1 MKGNENMIK
10 LLSKIF
16 IKNYTDYGNPAVRNQ
31 YGVLT
36 GIMGIVLNLLLFA
49 GKFLAGILTASIAVT
64 ADAFNNLSDAGTS
77 IITMVG
83 FKIAGM
89 PADDEHPFGH
99 GRVEYVAGLL
109 VSIVIIIMGFE
120 LGKGSVEKIFNPEE
134 ITFSALSLGILIA
147 SVLVKLYICLYNRK
161 IGKLIN
167 SATMKATAMDS
178 LSDCISTISVIIGLV
193 VFLIWNVNIDGYVGL
208 LVAVFIFKTGL
219 GAVKESLTPLLG
231 EKADEEYI
239 MDIKKSILSYDN
251 IVGVHDL
258 IVHNYGVGE
267 NVISLHAEVPA
278 TMGFMEAH
286 EMIDMVENDLKKKY
300 ASCVT
305 IHMDPVEADTEQ
317 SLKYKLLVN
326 RAITSVNENITMHD
340 FRMTDGV
347 KCRNLIFDI
356 EVPFKLKQSDSEIVQ
371 LITAK
376 IKEQDENL
384 NAVISVDKKV
394 Y

>member
-1 MKGNENMIK
+1 MIK

-49 GKFLAGILTASIAVT
+49 GKFIAGILTASIAVT

-120 LGKGSVEKIFNPEE
+120 LGKGSIEKIFNPEE

-208 LVAVFIFKTGL
+208 LVAVFIFKTGI

-286 EMIDMVENDLKKKY
+286 EMIDMIENDLKKKY

>member
-1 MKGNENMIK
+1 MIK

-120 LGKGSVEKIFNPEE
+120 LGKGSIEKIFNPEE

-208 LVAVFIFKTGL
+208 LVAVFIFKTGI

-286 EMIDMVENDLKKKY
+286 EMIDMIENDLKKKY

-326 RAITSVNENITMHD
+326 KALKSVNENISMHD

-356 EVPFKLKQSDSEIVQ
+356 EVPFKLKESDSEIVQ

>member
-1 MKGNENMIK
+1 MIK

-16 IKNYTDYGNPAVRNQ
+16 IKNHTDYGNPAVRNQ

-49 GKFLAGILTASIAVT
+49 GKFIAGILTASIAVT

-120 LGKGSVEKIFNPEE
+120 LGKGSIEKIFNPEE

-208 LVAVFIFKTGL
+208 LVAVFIFKTGI

-286 EMIDMVENDLKKKY
+286 EMIDMIENDLKKKY

>member
-1 MKGNENMIK
+1 MIK
-10 LLSKIF
+10 LLSKMF
-16 IKNYTDYGNPAVRNQ
+16 IKNYTDYSNPAVRNQ

-83 FKIAGM
+83 FKLAGM

-120 LGKGSVEKIFNPEE
+120 LGKGSIEKIFSPEE

-286 EMIDMVENDLKKKY
+286 EMIDMIENDLKKKY

-326 RAITSVNENITMHD
+326 RAINSVNENISMHD

>member
-1 MKGNENMIK
+1 MIK

-167 SATMKATAMDS
+167 STTMKATAMDS

-239 MDIKKSILSYDN
+239 MDIKKSILSYEN

>member
-1 MKGNENMIK
+1 MIK

-120 LGKGSVEKIFNPEE
+120 LGKGSIEKIFNPEE

-208 LVAVFIFKTGL
+208 LVAVFIFKTGI

-286 EMIDMVENDLKKKY
+286 EMIDMIENDLKKKY

-384 NAVISVDKKV
+384 NAVISVDEKV
-394 Y
+394 D

>member
-1 MKGNENMIK
+1 MIK

-16 IKNYTDYGNPAVRNQ
+16 IKNYTDYGNPVVRNQ

-120 LGKGSVEKIFNPEE
+120 LGKGSIEKIFSPEE

-239 MDIKKSILSYDN
+239 MDIKKSILSYEN

>member
-1 MKGNENMIK
+1 MIK

-16 IKNYTDYGNPAVRNQ
+16 IKNHTDYGNPAVRNQ

-120 LGKGSVEKIFNPEE
+120 LGKGSIEKIFNPEE

-208 LVAVFIFKTGL
+208 LVAVFIFKTGI

-286 EMIDMVENDLKKKY
+286 EMIDMIENDLKKKY

>member
-1 MKGNENMIK
+1 MIK

-239 MDIKKSILSYDN
+239 MDIKKSILSYEN

>member
-1 MKGNENMIK
+1 MIK

-49 GKFLAGILTASIAVT
+49 GKFIAGILTASIAVT

-120 LGKGSVEKIFNPEE
+120 LGKGSIEKIFNPEE
-134 ITFSALSLGILIA
+134 ITFSALSLGILVA

-208 LVAVFIFKTGL
+208 LVAVFIFKTGI

-286 EMIDMVENDLKKKY
+286 EMIDMIENDLKKKY

-317 SLKYKLLVN
+317 SLKYKMLVN

>member
-1 MKGNENMIK
+1 MIK

-120 LGKGSVEKIFNPEE
+120 LGKGSIEKIFNPEE

-208 LVAVFIFKTGL
+208 LVAVFIFKTGI

-286 EMIDMVENDLKKKY
+286 EMIDMIENDLKKKY

-326 RAITSVNENITMHD
+326 KALKSVNENISMHD

>member
-1 MKGNENMIK
+1 MIK

-16 IKNYTDYGNPAVRNQ
+16 IKNYTDYTNPAVRNQ

-120 LGKGSVEKIFNPEE
+120 LGKGSVEKIFSPEE

-239 MDIKKSILSYDN
+239 LDIKKSILSYDN

-286 EMIDMVENDLKKKY
+286 EMIDMIENELKKKY

-326 RAITSVNENITMHD
+326 RAITSVNENISMHD

>member
-1 MKGNENMIK
+1 MIK

-120 LGKGSVEKIFNPEE
+120 LGKGSIEKIFNPEE
-134 ITFSALSLGILIA
+134 ITFSALSLGILVA

-167 SATMKATAMDS
+167 SATMKATAIYS

-208 LVAVFIFKTGL
+208 LVAVFIFKTGI

-286 EMIDMVENDLKKKY
+286 EMIDMIENDLKKKY

-376 IKEQDENL
+376 IKKQDENL
-384 NAVISVDKKV
+384 NAVMSVDTEV

>member
-1 MKGNENMIK
+1 MIK

-89 PADDEHPFGH
+89 PADNEHPFGH

-208 LVAVFIFKTGL
+208 IVAVFIFKTGL
-219 GAVKESLTPLLG
+219 GTVKESLTPLLG
-231 EKADEEYI
+231 EKADEDYI

-251 IVGVHDL
+251 IIGVHDL

-356 EVPFKLKQSDSEIVQ
+356 EVPFKLKQSDSEIAQ

-394 Y
+394 YR

>member
-1 MKGNENMIK
+1 MIK

-120 LGKGSVEKIFNPEE
+120 LGKGSIEKIFNPEE

-208 LVAVFIFKTGL
+208 LVAVFIFKTGI

-286 EMIDMVENDLKKKY
+286 EMIDMIENDLKKKY

>member
-1 MKGNENMIK
+1 MIK

-36 GIMGIVLNLLLFA
+36 GIMGIILNLLLFA

-109 VSIVIIIMGFE
+109 VSIVIIIMSFE
-120 LGKGSVEKIFNPEE
+120 LGKGSVEKIFSPEE

-178 LSDCISTISVIIGLV
+178 LSDCISTVSVIIGLV

-239 MDIKKSILSYDN
+239 MDIKKSILSYEN

>member
-1 MKGNENMIK
+1 MIK

-16 IKNYTDYGNPAVRNQ
+16 IKNYTDYTNPAVRNQ

-120 LGKGSVEKIFNPEE
+120 LGKGSVEKIFSPEE
-134 ITFSALSLGILIA
+134 ITFSFLSLGILIA

-239 MDIKKSILSYDN
+239 LDIKKSILSYDN

-286 EMIDMVENDLKKKY
+286 EMIDMIENELKKKY

-326 RAITSVNENITMHD
+326 RAITSVNENISMHD